1 MSTKLLSVEKT
12 GGKKEYKATFS
23 KDGKQFIRRF
33 GTKNNFVGRGNKTEQ
48 DRKNYIARHSKNP
61 LEKSAL
67 NDPTT
72 PASLSMGLLW
82 GESKSINKNI
92 RAYKNKYKL

>member
-1 MSTKLLSVEKT
+1 
-12 GGKKEYKATFS
+12 
-23 KDGKQFIRRF
+23 
-33 GTKNNFVGRGNKTEQ
+33 
-48 DRKNYIARHSKNP
+48 
-61 LEKSAL
+61 L